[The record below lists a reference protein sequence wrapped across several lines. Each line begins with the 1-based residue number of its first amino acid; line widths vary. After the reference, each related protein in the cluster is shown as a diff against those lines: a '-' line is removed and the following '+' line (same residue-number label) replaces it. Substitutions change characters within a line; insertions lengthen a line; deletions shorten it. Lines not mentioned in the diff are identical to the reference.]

1 MKVLVTGATSTVGR
15 ATVQVLLD
23 RGDDVTVLQRRRSR
37 LPCREVLGDIRD
49 SSLVRGAA
57 RGQDVVVH
65 LAAKVDLAGPWGE
78 FARVNIGG
86 TRNVV
91 DACRTADVGRLVH
104 VSSPSVAHGGRP
116 LVGVGAQ
123 PADPAS
129 ARGHY
134 ARSKA
139 VAEREALA
147 ADSAALAVLVL
158 RPHLVWGP
166 GDTQLVGRLLARAR
180 TGRLPVIGT
189 GAALIDTTY
198 VDNAA
203 DALAAGVTACGPLH
217 GEALVVSNG
226 EPRPVREVLARLC
239 GAAGVPGP
247 SVRVP
252 LWAGWVAGGCLEAL
266 WAATRRQDTPPMTR
280 FLAEQMAT
288 AHWFDQRRTRAAL
301 GWQPRVSLDE
311 GFSRLAAWHACAG

>member
-23 RGDDVTVLQRRRSR
+23 RGDEVTVLQRRRSR

-116 LVGVGAQ
+116 LVGVGAE

-203 DALAAGVTACGPLH
+203 DALAAGVTAWGPLH

>member
-147 ADSAALAVLVL
+147 ADSGALAVLVL

-266 WAATRRQDTPPMTR
+266 WAATGRQDTPPMTR